1 MRINNI
7 HWLWLSAAVIS
18 LDQLSK
24 LLLVRKLDKFQ
35 VIPLLPHLNLVHMQ
49 NTGAAF
55 SMFNRAPAAVF
66 ILLCVVVAV
75 AILVWLR
82 RHPHDQRLVAAAFTL
97 ILGGALGNAVDRA
110 MRGSV
115 VDFIDFYIG
124 NWHFA
129 AFNLADSAIS
139 LGAGLLIL
147 DMLLDRG
154 KPGAGKTA
162 GQKQP
167 DHPEKS
173 GDQASG

>member
-1 MRINNI
+1 MRVNNI

-18 LDQLSK
+18 LDQLTK
-24 LLLVRKLDKFQ
+24 LLLVRKLEKFQ

-115 VDFIDFYIG
+115 VDFVDFYIG

-129 AFNLADSAIS
+129 AFNLADSAIT

-154 KPGAGKTA
+154 KPKGTGKA
-162 GQKQP
+162 A
-167 DHPEKS
+167 DPEKPEDPAP
-173 GDQASG
+173 GQG